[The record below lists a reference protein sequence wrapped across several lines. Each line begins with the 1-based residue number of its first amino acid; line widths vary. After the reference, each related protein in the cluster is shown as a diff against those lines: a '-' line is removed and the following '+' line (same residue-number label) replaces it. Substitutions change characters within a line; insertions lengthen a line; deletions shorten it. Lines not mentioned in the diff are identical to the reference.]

1 MKYSIKIDKNREEE
15 VLIFTHER
23 TELVDEIEKLIL
35 SKSVELIGYKDREAF
50 KISSVDV
57 CCFTVEDNKIFALT
71 QKEKLQIKQ
80 RLYQLESILDESF
93 VKINQS
99 CIANTEKISRF
110 DASLSGTLS
119 VTFKNGY
126 KDYVSRRNLK
136 TVKERL
142 GVKL

>member
-1 MKYSIKIDKNREEE
+1 MKYRIEFDKSREEE
-15 VLIFTHER
+15 ILIYAHER
-23 TELVDEIEKLIL
+23 TEFVDEIEKLIL
-35 SKSVELIGYKDREAF
+35 SEAVELIGYKDREAV
-50 KISSVDV
+50 KISPADI

-71 QKEKLQIKQ
+71 KTEKLQIKQ
-80 RLYQLESILDESF
+80 RLYHLENILDKNF
-93 VKINQS
+93 VKINKS
-99 CIANTEKISRF
+99 CIVNIRSIKRF

-119 VTFKNGY
+119 VILKNGY

>member
-1 MKYSIKIDKNREEE
+1 MKYSLKIDKSRDEEI
-15 VLIFTHER
+15 LIFIHER

-35 SKSVELIGYKDREAF
+35 SRAVELIGYKDREAF
-50 KISSVDV
+50 KISPADV
-57 CCFTVEDNKIFALT
+57 CCFSVEDNKIFALT
-71 QKEKLQIKQ
+71 QTEKLQIKQ
-80 RLYQLESILDESF
+80 RLYQLEGMLDESF
-93 VKINQS
+93 VKINKS
-99 CIANTEKISRF
+99 CIANIKKIERF
-110 DASLSGTLS
+110 DASFSGTLS